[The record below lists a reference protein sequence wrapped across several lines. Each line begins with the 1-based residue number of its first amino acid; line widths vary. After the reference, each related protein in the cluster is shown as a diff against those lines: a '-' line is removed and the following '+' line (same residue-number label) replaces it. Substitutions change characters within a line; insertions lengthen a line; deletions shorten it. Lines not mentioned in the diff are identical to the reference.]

1 MYNSKDL
8 NLEGEIWKDIPNYE
22 GIYQASNYG
31 RIRTHEKKTTF
42 SKLHG
47 IRKWNQRI
55 IKPKG
60 ETYKTG
66 YRVSLWK
73 EGQHKDYLIARL
85 VATTFLGESNLTV
98 NHIDGNRFNNNINN
112 LEWVSLTDN
121 IRHAFNTGLMDSC
134 CHKIK
139 LIDKKG
145 NEYYFISL
153 SQCSKYLGKS
163 KGYLSN
169 NIIKGKSEAVDK
181 NGNIYHYELIKCD

>member
-31 RIRTHEKKTTF
+31 RIRTHENKTTF

-73 EGQHKDYLIARL
+73 DGEHKDYLVARL
-85 VATTFLGESNLTV
+85 VAITFLGESNLTV
-98 NHIDGNRFNNNINN
+98 NHIDGNRFNNNVDN
-112 LEWVSLTDN
+112 LEWISLADN
-121 IRHAFNTGLMDSC
+121 IRHAFNTGLMHNC

-139 LIDKKG
+139 LIDKNK
-145 NEYYFISL
+145 NEHYFVSL
-153 SQCSKYLGKS
+153 KQASEYLGRFN
-163 KGYLSN
+163 GYLSN

-181 NGNIYHYELIKCD
+181 NGNIYHYELIK